1 VDDFLTPPFPPPA
14 AGPVLLFD
22 HPNAVRRAVD
32 PTRGRIVLLLA
43 LVFISDFAYALI
55 LTAESEPTTPSS
67 TSGEN
72 GLNASM
78 DGAFPLAKL
87 GFTETSRKTGV
98 VNADLGVSLAFV
110 FVFLLA

>member
-1 VDDFLTPPFPPPA
+1 
-14 AGPVLLFD
+14 VLLLD

-32 PTRGRIVLLLA
+32 PTRGRIVLVLLA
-43 LVFISDFAYALI
+43 LALAPWLTLT
-55 LTAESEPTTPSS
+55 LTAESEPTPPSS

-78 DGAFPLAKL
+78 DGALSLAKMGL
-87 GFTETSRKTGV
+87 IETSLRIGI
-98 VNADLGVSLAFV
+98 VNADLRVLLAFL